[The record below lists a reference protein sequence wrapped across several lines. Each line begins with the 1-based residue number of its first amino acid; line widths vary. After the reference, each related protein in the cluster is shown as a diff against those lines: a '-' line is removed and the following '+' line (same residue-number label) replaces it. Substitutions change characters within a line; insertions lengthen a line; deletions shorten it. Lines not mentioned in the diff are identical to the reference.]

1 MNLRKKKETILRS
14 VFNVTFSISLRLQKK
29 LSLID
34 SLRFT
39 EIVWNHT
46 RSAGISP
53 GDPIK
58 DSFFVMSGEDVGYSF
73 LEGIS
78 AKDFMP
84 KMEIISILFK
94 SFLSGVKESLLVA
107 ERIILASY

>member
-1 MNLRKKKETILRS
+1 
-14 VFNVTFSISLRLQKK
+14 
-29 LSLID
+29 
-34 SLRFT
+34 
-39 EIVWNHT
+39 
-46 RSAGISP
+46 
-53 GDPIK
+53 
-58 DSFFVMSGEDVGYSF
+58 MSGEDVGYSF